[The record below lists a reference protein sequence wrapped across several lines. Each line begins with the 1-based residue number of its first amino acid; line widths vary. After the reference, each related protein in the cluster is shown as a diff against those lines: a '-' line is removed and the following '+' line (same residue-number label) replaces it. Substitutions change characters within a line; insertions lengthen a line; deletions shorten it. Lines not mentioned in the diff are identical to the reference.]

1 VKRIVSLTTFRSLL
15 FLTVLTA
22 TICTVPVVAL
32 GGCGST
38 SSAQQNNLSLVERT
52 RFDWDH
58 SGTQTT
64 FSLFR
69 SQTSRRDGEADRL
82 IISRTGK
89 RSWSLTNRDDVWAPL
104 SETELSRSRTQ
115 NLVPTS
121 KRLLFVSASSTSAAH
136 VYLILKGAVSGCC
149 VGSLT
154 ILTPGDDG
162 KPKVVFH
169 ASNHL
174 IAAIIPTDDGNAL
187 RIIGQSSDSEARA
200 LKNAQ
205 SYDPYRVYLLQGD
218 RAAKYDL
225 DLSKAYTLSHYC
237 QWHGPKYDERFVAVG
252 PPTGSDHCRVMT
264 DQEFGV
270 FQQKHPQ
277 LFPEP

>member
-1 VKRIVSLTTFRSLL
+1 MKKVVSVSALRRLL
-15 FLTVLTA
+15 FHTA
-22 TICTVPVVAL
+22 RVVAICTVLVVAL
-32 GGCGST
+32 GGSA
-38 SSAQQNNLSLVERT
+38 SIASAQQNDSHLVERT

-58 SGTQTT
+58 SGTPTI
-64 FSLFR
+64 FSLIR
-69 SQTSRRDGEADRL
+69 SQISKTGGETNRL

-89 RSWSLTNRDDVWAPL
+89 QSWSFANRDDVWAPL
-104 SETELSRSRTQ
+104 SETELSRFRKQ

-121 KRLLFVSASSTSAAH
+121 KRFLFVSASSTGDAH

-154 ILTPGDDG
+154 ILTPGDDR

-174 IAAIIPTDDGNAL
+174 ITAIIPTDDKNAL
-187 RIIGQSSDSEARA
+187 QIIGQSSDSEARA

-205 SYDPYRVYLLQGD
+205 SYDPFRVYLLQSD
-218 RAAKYDL
+218 HAAEYNL
-225 DLSKAYTLSHYC
+225 ELSKAYTVSHYC

-264 DQEFGV
+264 DQEFGL

-277 LFPEP
+277 FVPE

>member
-1 VKRIVSLTTFRSLL
+1 VKIIVSVPALKKLL
-15 FLTVLTA
+15 ISTVRVLA
-22 TICTVPVVAL
+22 ICTVAL
-32 GGCGST
+32 GVVVISA
-38 SSAQQNNLSLVERT
+38 SAQQNDSSLLEKT

-58 SGTQTT
+58 SGTPTT
-64 FSLFR
+64 FSLIR
-69 SQTSRRDGEADRL
+69 SKTSSTDEDANRL
-82 IISRTGK
+82 IISRTGM
-89 RSWSLTNRDDVWAPL
+89 RSWSLTNADDEWAPL
-104 SETELSRSRTQ
+104 SETELSRLRKQ

-121 KRLLFVSASSTSAAH
+121 KRLLFVSVGPTSDAH

-162 KPKVVFH
+162 VPKVVFH

-174 IAAIIPTDDGNAL
+174 IAAVIPSDDGGTL
-187 RIIGQSSDSEARA
+187 QIIGQPSDSEARA

-218 RAAKYDL
+218 QPAKYDL
-225 DLSKAYTLSHYC
+225 NLSKAYTLSHYC
-237 QWHGPKYDERFVAVG
+237 QWHGSKYDERFVAVG
-252 PPTGSDHCRVMT
+252 PPKGSDDCRVMT
-264 DQEFGV
+264 DQEFGL
-270 FQQKHPQ
+270 FRQRHPQ

>member
-1 VKRIVSLTTFRSLL
+1 VKSNLSVPTFWSLL
-15 FLTVLTA
+15 FRTLCVVA
-22 TICTVPVVAL
+22 ICTAPAVAL
-32 GGCGST
+32 GRRGST
-38 SSAQQNNLSLVERT
+38 ASAQQNKSSLLERT
-52 RFDWDH
+52 HFDWDH
-58 SGTQTT
+58 SGTPTT
-64 FSLFR
+64 FSLI
-69 SQTSRRDGEADRL
+69 SNQTSSRDGEATRL

-89 RSWSLTNRDDVWAPL
+89 QSWSLTNRDDVWAPL
-104 SETELSRSRTQ
+104 SGTELSRLQKQ

-121 KRLLFVSASSTSAAH
+121 KRLLFVSATSTRDAH

-162 KPKVVFH
+162 EPKVVFH

-174 IAAIIPTDDGNAL
+174 IAAITPTDDGNAL
-187 RIIGQSSDSEARA
+187 QIIGQSSDSEARA

-218 RAAKYDL
+218 QGAKLDL
-225 DLSKAYTLSHYC
+225 NLSKAYTLSHYC

-252 PPTGSDHCRVMT
+252 PPTGSDHCRVIT
-264 DQEFGV
+264 DQAFGL
-270 FQQKHPQ
+270 FRQKHPQ